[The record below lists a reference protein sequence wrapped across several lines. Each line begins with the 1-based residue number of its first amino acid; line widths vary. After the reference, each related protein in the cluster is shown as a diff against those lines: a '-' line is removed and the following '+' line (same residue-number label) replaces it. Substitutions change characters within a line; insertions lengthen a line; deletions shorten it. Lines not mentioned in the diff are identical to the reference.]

1 MFDLTGMILCVL
13 WFVLA
18 VINFLEPMLYP
29 IAIPDFFVNKKRFI
43 ASKILEAAIVG
54 VRISFTDLSFAF
66 KDIAIW
72 RLLFVCTVLLF
83 LRATYLPEPSK
94 SDIGFS
100 VVNIFMLSVVVIA
113 IELHSDVPTEPALM
127 YAWLTVGL
135 VGFRI
140 CEEYND
146 YTIEYRFMSYWPQ
159 IPEILSMK
167 KPFTIW

>member
-1 MFDLTGMILCVL
+1 MFDRTGMILCVL

-18 VINFLEPMLYP
+18 VINFLEPLLYP

-54 VRISFTDLSFAF
+54 VRISFTDLSFGF

-94 SDIGFS
+94 SGIGFH
-100 VVNIFMLSVVVIA
+100 VIVLGLLSFWVIP
-113 IELHSDVPTEPALM
+113 IEYHYDMPIKQVSM
-127 YAWLTVGL
+127 YAFEITALIGL
-135 VGFRI
+135 RI
-140 CEEYND
+140 CAEYND
-146 YTIEYRFMSYWPQ
+146 YTIEYRFTSHWPQ
-159 IPEILSMK
+159 IPEIMSMK